1 MPACESTTTL
11 VGTGTL
17 GDDAEFLTGRDR
29 ERGTHLKPKGKGSRR
44 GGTVAQ
50 MESALLSPK
59 PSEDEFVPFF
69 LIDGFGAAGFSEV

>member
-1 MPACESTTTL
+1 M
-11 VGTGTL
+11 
-17 GDDAEFLTGRDR
+17 GDGVFLMGRDR
-29 ERGTHLKPKGKGSRR
+29 ERGTCLTSKGAGKRTGE
-44 GGTVAQ
+44 TVAQ

>member
-1 MPACESTTTL
+1 MSQQLFCRNQNN
-11 VGTGTL
+11 
-17 GDDAEFLTGRDR
+17 GRWCTFNR
-29 ERGTHLKPKGKGSRR
+29 EGQRKRDLSYIYRKGKGKRR
-44 GGTVAQ
+44 GETVAQ

>member
-1 MPACESTTTL
+1 M
-11 VGTGTL
+11 
-17 GDDAEFLTGRDR
+17 GDGVFLMGRDR
-29 ERGTHLKPKGKGSRR
+29 ERGTRLTSKGKGKRR
-44 GGTVAQ
+44 GETVAQ

>member
-1 MPACESTTTL
+1 MTAL
-11 VGTGTL
+11 VGTRTL
-17 GDDAEFLTGRDR
+17 GDDAEFLTGKDR
-29 ERGTHLKPKGKGSRR
+29 ERGTHLTPKGKGSRT

-69 LIDGFGAAGFSEV
+69 LIDGFGAAGFSEVRGTMP